1 MQWFSDIF
9 ATNQFK
15 KSMINNINIGNF
27 STADIDISIY
37 QYVNIN
43 RQESNNDV
51 IIFSDATF
59 LETVLNLI

>member
-1 MQWFSDIF
+1 
-9 ATNQFK
+9 
-15 KSMINNINIGNF
+15 MINNINIGNF